1 MEYIRIIFIGNLVR
15 LRRERGLTQQEVAES
30 LSITAP
36 SYNKWEKGF
45 TWPDPESI
53 EKLASFYGVRS
64 TALFHDPNV
73 SLPTQDIQPPL
84 NKKEI
89 IKKLE
94 DLIDSIKKH

>member
-1 MEYIRIIFIGNLVR
+1 MEYIRIIFIGNLVK
-15 LRRERGLTQQEVAES
+15 LRKERNLTQQEVADS

-64 TALFHDPNV
+64 SVFYFDPDT
-73 SLPTQDIQPPL
+73 SLSIQSIQPPL
-84 NKKEI
+84 NKKELI
-89 IKKLE
+89 SKLE
-94 DLIDSIKKH
+94 EVISMLK